1 MAVTPESAPPGSE
14 SPGSVPPGSVPYDG
28 RDRSRRVRR
37 NAILLGMVAFAFY
50 AAFILMAVTG
60 VRG

>member
-1 MAVTPESAPPGSE
+1 MTPQTDLPQSPPL
-14 SPGSVPPGSVPYDG
+14 DG
-28 RDRSRRVRR
+28 RDRARRVRR
-37 NAILLGMVAFAFY
+37 STILLSLVAFAFY

>member
-1 MAVTPESAPPGSE
+1 VAVTPESAPPGSE
-14 SPGSVPPGSVPYDG
+14 SPGSAPYDG